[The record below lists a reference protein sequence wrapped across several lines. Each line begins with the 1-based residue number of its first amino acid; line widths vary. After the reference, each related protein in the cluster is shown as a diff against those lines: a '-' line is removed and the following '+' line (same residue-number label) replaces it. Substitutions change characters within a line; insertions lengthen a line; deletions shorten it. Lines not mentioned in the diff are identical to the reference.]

1 MTNRDIVQ
9 KEALDAVLA
18 NGGSGILCLATGVGK
33 SKIAIDYCNV
43 FYNYLKKSFRGLL
56 VVPTEK
62 LRDENWSDEFEKWSA
77 KKIYNN
83 LDRVCYASL
92 NKLKNKNYDLV
103 IMDECHKI
111 SENNVKFFKQNTVS
125 NILGLT
131 ATFPKDE
138 IKQLLLQELN
148 LPIVYSISLDEA
160 IDKQIVA
167 PYKIK
172 IVECVLDDKEK
183 YITAGTKEK
192 PFMTTEYGQYNYL
205 SNSIQRI
212 MYSGKNVPQWLF
224 LKRMHM
230 LYNLKSKTDIAK
242 KVIASLPKDDK
253 TLIFCG
259 SIDQANQ
266 LCENRF
272 HSKSSDKDF
281 NDFCNGK
288 INKLSCVNA
297 LNEGINIPNIDSA
310 VIVQLN
316 SQELNT
322 IQRIGRCIRYRP
334 GHEATIYILSVA
346 FTQDAKWVEKALT
359 SFDKKNIEYINA
371 KNI

>member
-92 NKLKNKNYDLV
+92 NKLKNKDYDLV

-172 IVECVLDDKEK
+172 IVECLLDDKEK

-242 KVIASLPKDDK
+242 KVIDSLPKDDK